1 MQERIKKWS
10 GVIRGFKSFGIK
22 PSAVLTPEA
31 LKAVTKKMNQLKA
44 KLKEIYIFY
53 DDLFNFI
60 ETNKEGFRKAMKKY
74 GKVCSGKGKV
84 HEIFWPTFE
93 ESYHLAERK
102 SILEQAKACVV
113 DHYSILFFDGNLTKA
128 KYDLERHKRQQIEV
142 ERNTVWKDMV
152 AIERMRG
159 NAAVKDGMAL
169 DSTGPWGWVVSHKN
183 PISFILSL
191 GVFAILLSIDV
202 SRRCHTHA
210 P

>member
-1 MQERIKKWS
+1 
-10 GVIRGFKSFGIK
+10 
-22 PSAVLTPEA
+22 
-31 LKAVTKKMNQLKA
+31 
-44 KLKEIYIFY
+44 
-53 DDLFNFI
+53 
-60 ETNKEGFRKAMKKY
+60 
-74 GKVCSGKGKV
+74 V
-84 HEIFWPTFE
+84 HDIFWPTFE

-102 SILEQAKACVV
+102 SILEQSKACVV

-169 DSTGPWGWVVSHKN
+169 DSTGPWGWMVSHKN

-202 SRRCHTHA
+202 SQQSHTHETSD
-210 P
+210 